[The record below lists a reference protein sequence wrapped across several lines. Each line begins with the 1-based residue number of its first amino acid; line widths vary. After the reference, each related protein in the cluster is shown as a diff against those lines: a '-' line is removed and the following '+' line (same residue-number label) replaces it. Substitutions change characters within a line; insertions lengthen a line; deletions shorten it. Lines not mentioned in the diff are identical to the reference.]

1 MTSSPLTAADL
12 LVSLH
17 DIDLEKNAMKTVI
30 MATGYCFEKPNVFTH
45 EVLALVL
52 QQLVERDPLP
62 ILIMR
67 TVMQSLSMFPT
78 LLGYV
83 ITILNRLVQKKVWL
97 ADKRVWDGFVRTCDK
112 TEPQSLLTLL
122 RLDPPQL
129 REVFHSVPRLR
140 TSLLNLVLS
149 YGESDRSGISPE
161 IMQVLT
167 TEPVK
172 EVSAPPPP
180 PVEARQQHLEH
191 VVKMESDDRGQSPGQ
206 HVGE

>member
-12 LVSLH
+12 LVALH
-17 DIDLEKNAMKTVI
+17 DIDLEKNQMKTVI
-30 MATGYCFEKPNVFTH
+30 NATGYCFAQPNVFTH

-83 ITILNRLVQKKVWL
+83 ITILNRLIQKKVWL
-97 ADKRVWDGFVRTCDK
+97 ADKRVWDGFIRTCDK

-122 RLDPPQL
+122 RLEPPQL
-129 REVFHSVPRLR
+129 REVFQSVPRLR

-149 YGESDRSGISPE
+149 YGEADRSGISPD

-167 TEPVK
+167 TEPEK
-172 EVSAPPPP
+172 RETSAPPEPM
-180 PVEARQQHLEH
+180 QQQQHPHLEH
-191 VVKMESDDRGQSPGQ
+191 VIKIENEPGHSPSQ
-206 HVGE
+206 PATE